1 MPAHL
6 FDLTDRVAIMTGGA
20 TGLGLGMAKALID
33 MGCTVEI
40 WGRRPKVVE
49 EAAEKIGAS
58 FQICDVADKSAVD
71 AAFANSLA
79 KHKVV
84 HGMFANAGIA
94 DPRATSLDRDE
105 DAWRRVLA
113 VNVEGVAYCFRAA
126 AVHMRERAKNG
137 DPFGRL
143 VGTSS
148 VASIMGAAY
157 NEHYGASKGAVNS
170 MVRALAVE
178 YGRYGVTVNAILPG
192 FARSEMTEDIFE
204 DEKMMAAVLPRV
216 PMRRLGEPEDYG
228 GIAAYLMS
236 DVAGYHTGQCFTIDG
251 GYSIF

>member
-6 FDLTDRVAIMTGGA
+6 FDLTGRVAVVTGGA
-20 TGLGLGMAKALID
+20 TGLGLGMVEALTS
-33 MGCTVEI
+33 MGCTVSI
-40 WGRRPKVVE
+40 WGRRPNVVAK
-49 EAAEKIGAS
+49 AAAATGAS
-58 FQICDVADKSAVD
+58 SQVVDVADKDAVD
-71 AAFANSLA
+71 AAFAAELEE
-79 KHKVV
+79 HGRVD
-84 HGMFANAGIA
+84 GMFANAGIA
-94 DPRATSLDRDE
+94 DPRAPSLNRSTE
-105 DAWRRVLA
+105 DWRRVMA

-192 FARSEMTEDIFE
+192 FARSEMTEDLLKE
-204 DEKMMAAVLPRV
+204 EKLVAAALPRV
-216 PMRRLGEPEDYG
+216 PLGRFGEPDDYG

-236 DVAGYHTGQCFTIDG
+236 DASKYHTGQCFTIDG